1 MDMTEKT
8 KRRLGWRD
16 LLIHAIV
23 TLVAL
28 FLAGTAEEALVP
40 LVLLASAVILFLRW
54 KTPVPGPLADDDRA
68 ALAELEERVRFL
80 EGDVARMVELE
91 ERLDFAE
98 RLLAQR
104 REAERLPP
112 S

>member
-1 MDMTEKT
+1 MTET
-8 KRRLGWRD
+8 SKRRLGWRD

-54 KTPVPGPLADDDRA
+54 KAPAPGPSGGDDSA
-68 ALAELEERVRFL
+68 ALAELEERVRYL

-112 S
+112 E